1 MSATEVP
8 TCRNL
13 NPRSIYNKVIEFITL
28 IKEEQV
34 HCVFLSESWERPEFN
49 LSQLINIE
57 DYRVISNPHQRHGI
71 GGRRALIVNTKFY
84 HVKNSTNTLIT
95 IPWGCEAVW
104 ALLTPK
110 NVTSASKIQRIALC
124 SLYCKPNSRTKTK
137 LLDHISQV
145 HSILSAKYQNGLHF
159 IFAGDTNDLKLESI
173 LLLDPRMR
181 QLVKGITRLDP
192 PRMLDPIITTLG
204 SFYQQPEI
212 LPPLDSDPDVNGKTS
227 DHLIPIMRPIN

>member
-1 MSATEVP
+1 MGPSLEPGPASPSPSSDIEEPKRPHKFRVDTDEGANKPTEPNDAKVLVKTPKNIPKDVTNKVKEALTLP
-8 TCRNL
+8 TCMNL

-57 DYRVISNPHQRHGI
+57 DYRVISNPHQRKGV
-71 GGRRALIVNTKFY
+71 GGRPALIVNTKFY
-84 HVKNSTNTLIT
+84 HVKNLTNTLIN

-145 HSILSAKYQNGLHF
+145 HSILSAKYQN
-159 IFAGDTNDLKLESI
+159 
-173 LLLDPRMR
+173 
-181 QLVKGITRLDP
+181 
-192 PRMLDPIITTLG
+192 
-204 SFYQQPEI
+204 
-212 LPPLDSDPDVNGKTS
+212 
-227 DHLIPIMRPIN
+227 